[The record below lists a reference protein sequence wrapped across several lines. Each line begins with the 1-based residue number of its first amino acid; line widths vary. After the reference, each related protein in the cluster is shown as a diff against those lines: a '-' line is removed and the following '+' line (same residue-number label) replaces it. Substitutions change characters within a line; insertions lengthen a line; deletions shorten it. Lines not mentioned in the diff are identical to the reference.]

1 MADENDLENDQD
13 NNYISVVQAIKLI
26 PSTFDGNPKLLR
38 EFIEGVEAAIQVV
51 HPNKQQLLL
60 KFIES
65 KITGDAKDRLLART
79 ERETWIQVKNI
90 LEENFSVRRTLEYYA
105 GVLFTSRQGM
115 NETVAQWGSRLDGM
129 AVDLRREVRSRL
141 ERLERRDDARY
152 VEGGLQLVGEILK
165 GTFIAGL
172 KDERIKYIVKAKGE
186 EESLAQLVETA
197 LQEES
202 EVKSQRFKG
211 NQGGQWYSPSGSI
224 KRDFKGSQGPQI
236 KKEINLATD
245 TRCYRCQGLGHVAKN
260 CSNVPQCGRC
270 KRRGHET
277 RQCKQGNRQ

>member
-1 MADENDLENDQD
+1 MADDDIGDIED
-13 NNYISVVQAIKLI
+13 NYISVVQAVKLI
-26 PSTFDGNPKLLR
+26 PQTFDGNPKNLR

-79 ERETWIQVKNI
+79 ERESWVQVKAI

-105 GVLFTSRQGM
+105 GTLFNSKQYSQ
-115 NETVAQWGSRLDGM
+115 ETVAQWGSRLDGM

-141 ERLERRDDARY
+141 EKLEQRDNARY
-152 VEGGLQLVGEILK
+152 VEGGLQLIGEILK
-165 GTFIAGL
+165 GTFISGL

-186 EESLAQLVETA
+186 DESLAQLVETA

-202 EVKSQRFKG
+202 EVKSQKFKV
-211 NQGGQWYSPSGSI
+211 NQGGQWYGPSSNV
-224 KRDFKGSQGPQI
+224 KRDFKGPQGVQI
-236 KKEINLATD
+236 KKEVNLATNIQ
-245 TRCYRCQGLGHVAKN
+245 CYRCLGEGHIARN
-260 CSNVPQCGRC
+260 CSNPPQCNNC
-270 KRRGHET
+270 KKRGHET
-277 RQCKQGNRQ
+277 RECRKGNRQ